1 MKNKVSKK
9 RRLQKVADRLWFELL
24 IEKDCEVCGKC
35 GNLQE
40 HHFFPKGSF
49 SNLRYDLDNGISI
62 CQGCH
67 MAHHLKGNPTIH
79 QIIIEKRGIAWYESL
94 LKKSREPVE
103 SSSRT
108 IGYYQE
114 VIKKL
119 EKLKRLDK

>member
-1 MKNKVSKK
+1 MSNSQKKK
-9 RRLQKVADRLWFELL
+9 RTLQKKADRLWFELL
-24 IEKDCEVCGKC
+24 KEKDCEVCGKPSV
-35 GNLQE
+35 QV

-79 QIIIEKRGIAWYESL
+79 QIIIEKRGTAWYESL
-94 LKKSREPVE
+94 LEKSKEPIE

-108 IGYYQE
+108 IGYYEE

-119 EKLKRLDK
+119 EKLERLDK